1 MKTPSHSAQRH
12 LVFVGGGHTHALVLL
27 ALGKTPLPDCRIT
40 LISDVKSAPYSGML
54 PGRVAGIYEDDEMH
68 IDLPRLCRFAGADF
82 ISAHVSG
89 YDTETGILQQED
101 GEALDLRPDFIS
113 FNVGSAPKL
122 DAVDGAQQW
131 AIPSKPVPTLLEGWA
146 RVREAAERIPPDGDP
161 LRIIVVGGG
170 AGGVELTLAMQSQLP
185 ESTRFDLVHG
195 GDHLLP
201 GHNNRVRR
209 RFTNLLA
216 ARGVTTRLGKRVVEV
231 MDKQTRLDDGSSLK
245 SDFVFW
251 VTQPAPPK
259 WLQNT
264 GLELNEKGFL
274 RVGPTLEC
282 LGRRGV
288 FAAGDVASIE
298 GTPLPKS
305 GVYAVRMA
313 APLEANLRAAWAGD
327 PLGAYEPQRHILSLI
342 GTADRRA
349 VVSRPWL
356 PTLHSR
362 IAWWWKD
369 RIDQRFMRQ
378 FVEADRSG
386 EMD

>member
-1 MKTPSHSAQRH
+1 MKTLSHSSKRH

-27 ALGKTPLPDCRIT
+27 ALGKAPLPNCRIT
-40 LISDVKSAPYSGML
+40 LISDVELAPYSGML
-54 PGRVAGIYEDDEMH
+54 PGRVAGIYDDDEMH

-82 ISAHVSG
+82 VSAHVSG
-89 YDTETGILQQED
+89 YDPESGILQEEG

-122 DAVDGAQQW
+122 DAVAGAQQW

-146 RVREAAERIPPDGDP
+146 RVREAATQISPDGDP
-161 LRIIVVGGG
+161 LRIVVVGGG

-185 ESTRFDLVHG
+185 ESTCFDLVHG

-201 GHNNRVRR
+201 GHNDRVRW

-216 ARGVTTRLGKRVVEV
+216 ARGITTRLGTRVVEV
-231 MDKQTRLDDGSSLK
+231 LEKQARLDDGSFLK

-259 WLQNT
+259 WLQQT

-274 RVGPTLEC
+274 RVTPTLEC
-282 LGRRGV
+282 VGQRGV

-298 GTPLPKS
+298 DTPLPKS

-313 APLEANLRAAWAGD
+313 TPLEANLRAAWAGD
-327 PLGAYEPQRHILSLI
+327 PLGSYEPQRHILSLI
-342 GTADRRA
+342 GTADGRA

-378 FVEADRSG
+378 FVEAERSG
-386 EMD
+386 GTD